1 MGWIAAIIV
10 GAIIGWIAEKVMK
23 SDMGLCMNI
32 VIGIVG
38 SSIGRWLFG
47 DVLGIGSAQAAGS
60 FNFAG
65 LLFGVLGAVVLIY
78 VLRYLNIMKK

>member
-65 LLFGVLGAVVLIY
+65 LLFGVLGAAVLIY
-78 VLRYLNIMKK
+78 ILRYLNIMKK

>member
-65 LLFGVLGAVVLIY
+65 LLFGVLGAVILIY

>member
-78 VLRYLNIMKK
+78 VLRHLNIMKK